1 MTTFLVLLAIAA
13 LALAVSNWKDHDR
26 TVRALRM
33 GYRSFMNIMPTLL
46 TMIGLI
52 SLVVALAP
60 PAVLTRLFQMKGL
73 VGFSVIALVGA
84 IITIPGPVAFPLAG
98 TLLKLGA
105 SLPALAVFVTTL
117 MMVGIVTA
125 PMEISYF
132 GKRFVIMRQAL
143 SFILAVI
150 IGTVMGVILR

>member
-1 MTTFLVLLAIAA
+1 
-13 LALAVSNWKDHDR
+13 
-26 TVRALRM
+26 
-33 GYRSFMNIMPTLL
+33 
-46 TMIGLI
+46 
-52 SLVVALAP
+52 
-60 PAVLTRLFQMKGL
+60 MKGL
-73 VGFSVIALVGA
+73 VGFSVIASWA
-84 IITIPGPVAFPLAG
+84 QSITIPGPVAFPLAG